1 MIHINVKRYLENEPL
16 IMSCINNYSVTEIS
30 RTTGISR
37 ATLYKLFNNAEF
49 KKAIA
54 ERKAAIVRATVGA
67 MQSRLLRNV
76 DTLQG
81 IADDLETAPQV
92 RINAIQ
98 VLMTQLKDYMSITD
112 ISDRLAEIETKLNE
126 NSTAQGGKV

>member
-1 MIHINVKRYLENEPL
+1 
-16 IMSCINNYSVTEIS
+16 MSCINNYSVTEIS
-30 RTTGISR
+30 RATGISR

-67 MQSRLLRNV
+67 MQSRLLKNV

-81 IADDLETAPQV
+81 IADDLENAPQV

-98 VLMTQLKDYMSITD
+98 VLMSQLKDYMSITD
-112 ISDRLAEIETKLNE
+112 ISERLAEIETKLNE